1 MTNLELAKEQGS
13 QAAPNVID
21 AAKAGEV
28 QIDVTLAQEQGNQ
41 AAPLIADS
49 LASSESYDA
58 IKQQG
63 NQAMPLIVDALAGGG
78 SDTGFELFDFT
89 TSGEGNYHIPYFVQG
104 ESGTYTMLGYGLL
117 HDGYNLPDFTKL
129 SVDNTEYDIYPMP
142 DQEPPSTTG
151 CYVVELYQELIDSQE
166 IVDELKAVTGAD
178 VKIGDTLVDMQFVL
192 ITEQVL
198 SGDVP
203 FTLYADQDS
212 WSGTLHE
219 YVDTSANVYGGL
231 DINSDSTTYELSV
244 YTDNASNPYYKIGDD
259 GEWTVYDSSNKPEF
273 YLPGNYTI
281 HLKATNDYDESEI
294 TSEFTFYISIHSKTM
309 YPHIVENPSAMFAG
323 LDIRVNIGSSYS
335 DSELD
340 GRNDIVFLYKEQ
352 SAVNWSSVAMT
363 STSDGYFA
371 EVEIGWGN
379 HVIDYKIQ
387 MDGVTLEENN
397 YFYDAVPMSPSFD
410 SYVLED
416 SNGNI
421 GPFVKLHFGANY
433 PDMNTVETIEYSFDD
448 GKTWY
453 DAVHDAT
460 LGCELAKVVYGEK
473 TQYRH
478 IHLKN
483 AGLARTKLISDN
495 TVKSQTADTY
505 LNKITLLVG
514 RNYEG
519 AGKININ
526 NIETL
531 LTSETE
537 AYIDVLRPCD
547 FKAEVIPDAGFVF
560 ERCYIWEDGS
570 MSQQSTNN
578 PSILRIP
585 DDAPAT
591 VQFDAE
597 IVQSSSADNS

>member
-309 YPHIVENPSAMFAG
+309 YQHIVENPSAMFAG
-323 LDIRVNIGSSYS
+323 LDIRVNILTPSS
-335 DSELD
+335 
-340 GRNDIVFLYKEQ
+340 
-352 SAVNWSSVAMT
+352 M
-363 STSDGYFA
+363 A
-371 EVEIGWGN
+371 ET
-379 HVIDYKIQ
+379 
-387 MDGVTLEENN
+387 TL
-397 YFYDAVPMSPSFD
+397 YFYIK
-410 SYVLED
+410 
-416 SNGNI
+416 SNLLLI
-421 GPFVKLHFGANY
+421 GA
-433 PDMNTVETIEYSFDD
+433 
-448 GKTWY
+448 
-453 DAVHDAT
+453 
-460 LGCELAKVVYGEK
+460 
-473 TQYRH
+473 Q
-478 IHLKN
+478 
-483 AGLARTKLISDN
+483 
-495 TVKSQTADTY
+495 
-505 LNKITLLVG
+505 
-514 RNYEG
+514 
-519 AGKININ
+519 
-526 NIETL
+526 
-531 LTSETE
+531 
-537 AYIDVLRPCD
+537 
-547 FKAEVIPDAGFVF
+547 
-560 ERCYIWEDGS
+560 
-570 MSQQSTNN
+570 
-578 PSILRIP
+578 
-585 DDAPAT
+585 
-591 VQFDAE
+591 
-597 IVQSSSADNS
+597 